1 MSKLSRRALVTS
13 AAALPALAV
22 PVVALAASAGPDDPI
37 YAAIEAYRRTE
48 AACFAMAVYED
59 EVKVPT
65 PHQTPE
71 MAALAE
77 AAKKA
82 RRRLA
87 QTSPATL
94 PGLVA
99 YLDYVVTESESL
111 SSPEW
116 PMFVF
121 DDEEETLVFVR
132 SLARSAHRMRAAL
145 AVQS

>member
-1 MSKLSRRALVTS
+1 MIRSMLRSRLT
-13 AAALPALAV
+13 AA
-22 PVVALAASAGPDDPI
+22 
-37 YAAIEAYRRTE
+37 RRQHV
-48 AACFAMAVYED
+48 FARAVYED

-111 SSPEW
+111 GSPEW

-121 DDEEETLVFVR
+121 DDEEETLSFVR
-132 SLARSAHRMRAAL
+132 SLARSAHGMRVAL
-145 AVQS
+145 AAQS